1 MGIYQEAAFAYYF
14 EVTRILAEDMAVC
27 FDI

>member
-1 MGIYQEAAFAYYF
+1 MGIYQEAALAYYF
-14 EVTRILAEDMAVC
+14 EVTRILAEDMAMR